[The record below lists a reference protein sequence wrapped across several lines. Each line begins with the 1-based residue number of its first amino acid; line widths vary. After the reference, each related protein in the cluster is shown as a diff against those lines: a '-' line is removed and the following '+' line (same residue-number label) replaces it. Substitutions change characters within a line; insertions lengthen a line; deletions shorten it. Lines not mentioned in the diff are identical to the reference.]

1 MRRLFAVMLFLS
13 LLAVIPA
20 CGQQFP
26 GQVDE
31 LTTSLGSFI
40 IQVTN
45 GNAAGLLAGCPAFK
59 SPFLS
64 SPVMFDPQ
72 TKVGLS
78 NALLDRSPADINGV
92 PVGTAGTLVKEA
104 MLSQPPNFPCG
115 NPVMPNCKSGAGT
128 REIHTEVRSL
138 HMTGGGAAVRAG
150 VWYNNPVAPAI
161 PPNKISP
168 GEVES
173 HSGPGGPPALD
184 LPASSFFD
192 MFVQVDV
199 PACGAFPATTVY
211 NSAPLIVD
219 NFDLTSLPPRVI
231 YLHDLSSSVPVL
243 FLNANPPHWNANDIL
258 GYIVL
263 AGHGIGFTN
272 SSGDIAEFTSFM
284 NQQPVHCVSTGGTSA
299 AERSASGAPA
309 AIATPTPV
317 PCTVSTTT
325 N

>member
-1 MRRLFAVMLFLS
+1 MRRLFAVTLVLFV
-13 LLAVIPA
+13 LAAIPA
-20 CGQQFP
+20 CAQPFP

-31 LTTSLGSFI
+31 LTTSLGSFK

-45 GNAAGLLAGCPAFK
+45 GNAANLLARCPAFA
-59 SPFLS
+59 SPFLT
-64 SPVMFDPQ
+64 SPVLFDQ
-72 TKVGLS
+72 ATKVGLS
-78 NALLDRSPADINGV
+78 AALLDAGAADIAGV
-92 PVGTAGTLVKEA
+92 PVGTAGTIVKEA
-104 MLSQPPNFPCG
+104 MLSQPPNFPCD
-115 NPVMPNCKSGAGT
+115 NPPIAGCRSGAGT

-150 VWYNNPVAPAI
+150 VWYNNPNAPMV
-161 PPNKISP
+161 PPNRISP

-173 HSGPGGPPALD
+173 HSGPGGAPAQD

-192 MFVQVDV
+192 MFVQVDI

-219 NFDLTSLPPRVI
+219 NFNVTALPPRVI
-231 YLHDLSSSVPVL
+231 YLHDSSSVAPVL
-243 FLNANPPHWNANDIL
+243 FLNANPPLWNANDIL

-272 SSGDIAEFTSFM
+272 SSSDIQEFTNFM
-284 NQQPVHCVSTGGTSA
+284 NQQPVHCVSTGGTA
-299 AERSASGAPA
+299 AQRSGPGAPA
-309 AIATPTPV
+309 AIAQPTPV
-317 PCTVSTTT
+317 PCSTGTTT